1 MRTRSCQQ
9 TNKSKMFF
17 LYISCSY
24 VGLVVVGGMSQ
35 MVLLGSLTHKLV
47 LRLQQVTPGQSLSL
61 VQDTP
66 VAVAVAVVL
75 FASWG
80 LKWVIFV

>member
-1 MRTRSCQQ
+1 MV
-9 TNKSKMFF
+9 
-17 LYISCSY
+17 L
-24 VGLVVVGGMSQ
+24 VGGMSQ
-35 MVLLGSLTHKLV
+35 MVLLGSLTHLLV
-47 LRLQQVTPGQSLSL
+47 LRLQQVTPGQSSSV

-80 LKWVIFV
+80 